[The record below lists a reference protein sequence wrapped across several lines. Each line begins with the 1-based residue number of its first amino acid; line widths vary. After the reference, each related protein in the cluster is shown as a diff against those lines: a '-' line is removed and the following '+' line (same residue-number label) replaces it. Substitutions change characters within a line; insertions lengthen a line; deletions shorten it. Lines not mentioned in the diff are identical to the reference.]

1 MRQRNNCVR
10 GRILPLR
17 VATTRHSVVV
27 VPGGGAIA
35 ASPIGC
41 LPLDIPGRVKAD
53 ALAKRTAKDYG
64 KDAATLKDVLG
75 RFPIKSLGP
84 STLPCS
90 AMQAHKTR
98 HGESVVVHRLWNT
111 RRGFHTAISPCAAKE
126 GLPWLLPQGG

>member
-1 MRQRNNCVR
+1 
-10 GRILPLR
+10 
-17 VATTRHSVVV
+17 

-53 ALAKRTAKDYG
+53 ALATRTAKDYG

-84 STLPCS
+84 STFPRS
-90 AMQAHKTR
+90 AMQAHKAR

-111 RRGFHTAISPCAAKE
+111 RRGFHTAISPCTAKE
-126 GLPWLLPQGG
+126 DWRKAAFIFRLILLPQSSQSSGRINGKRAQGLHRR